1 MIVIRRALISVSDK
15 TGLDAFG
22 RALAKAKVDVLSTGG
37 TAMALRESGVTVRDV
52 ASVTGFPECLDGRVK
67 TLHPKIHAG
76 LLADRSNPKHL
87 EEARSLGVGL
97 IDLVVVNL
105 YPFEKVAEE
114 HGKEWADLIKQ
125 VDIGGP
131 TMLRA
136 AAKNSDHVV
145 AVCDS
150 NDYPI
155 VIEALEKGGMT
166 PEASRRLAVKVFR
179 RTAAYDGIIAERLG
193 REVRAKSAE
202 DRQETYDELPERFD
216 VPVVRVASLRYGE
229 NPHQMGALY
238 RPAGVVPAGLAALNQ
253 LQGKELSYNNYLD
266 MQAAYGLASAFK
278 EGTVVVVKH
287 LNPCGVGFDENM
299 ERAYRRA
306 LAADPVSA
314 FGGIV
319 ALNRPLTEAAA
330 MAMGEIFL
338 EVIIAPRI
346 EPDAARALAGKKNLR
361 LVEAT
366 PAGPPLGIEIRSVSG
381 GWLVQTPDGEAED
394 TERKTVTKRA
404 PTESETRALERAW
417 VIVRHARSN
426 AIVVGDEQ
434 GIVGL
439 GSGQTSRVD
448 AVDQAGQKATR
459 GQVPPGLRVLAS
471 DAFFPFRDGIDAATK
486 AGVSAIIQPGG
497 SVKDAEVIAA
507 ADEHGIAMVFTG
519 RRSFR
524 H

>member
-15 TGLDAFG
+15 TGLDALG
-22 RALAKAKVDVLSTGG
+22 KALAAAKVDVLSTGG
-37 TAMALRESGVTVRDV
+37 TAAALREAGVSVRDV

-87 EEARSLGVGL
+87 EEAKGLGVDL

-114 HGKEWADLIKQ
+114 AGKSWKDLIQQ

-131 TMLRA
+131 TLLRA

-145 AVCDS
+145 AVCDPA
-150 NDYPI
+150 DYPV
-155 VIEALEKGGMT
+155 VIESLKAGGV
-166 PEASRRLAVKVFR
+166 SRETARALAVKVFR
-179 RTAAYDGIIAERLG
+179 RTAGYDALIAARLG
-193 REVRAKSAE
+193 V
-202 DRQETYDELPERFD
+202 ETGSVLEELPARFD
-216 VPVVRVASLRYGE
+216 VPLVRVSSLRYGE
-229 NPHQMGALY
+229 NPHQRGALY
-238 RPAGVVPAGLAALNQ
+238 RPAGLPATGLAALKQ

-266 MQAAYGLASAFK
+266 MQAAYALVNAFQ
-278 EGTVVVVKH
+278 EGAAVVVKH
-287 LNPCGVGFDENM
+287 LNPCGVGFDENV

-330 MAMGEIFL
+330 VAMGEIFL
-338 EVIIAPRI
+338 EVIVAPRI

-361 LVEAT
+361 LVEAS
-366 PAGPPLGIEIRSVSG
+366 PAGPPLGIEIRSVAG
-381 GWLVQTPDGEAED
+381 GWLVQTPDGAEGD
-394 TERKTVTKRA
+394 AERRSVARRA
-404 PTESETRALERAW
+404 PTDAELRAMERAW

-426 AIVVGDEQ
+426 AIVIADDHGL
-434 GIVGL
+434 VGL

-448 AVDQAGQKATR
+448 AVEQAGQKAQR
-459 GQVPPGLRVLAS
+459 GEVPAGLRVLAS
-471 DAFFPFRDGIDAATK
+471 DAFFPFRDGVDAAAK
-486 AGVSAIIQPGG
+486 AGVTAVIQPGG
-497 SVKDAEVIAA
+497 SVRDAEVIAA
-507 ADEHGIAMVFTG
+507 ADEHGMAMIFTG

>member
-15 TGLDAFG
+15 TGLEALG
-22 RALAKAKVDVLSTGG
+22 RALAAAKVDVISTGG
-37 TAMALRESGVTVRDV
+37 TAAALRESGVTVRDV

-67 TLHPKIHAG
+67 TLHPKVHAG

-87 EEARSLGVGL
+87 EEARSLGVEL

-114 HGKEWADLIKQ
+114 AGKQWSDLIKQ

-145 AVCDS
+145 AVCDPA
-150 NDYPI
+150 DYPI

-166 PEASRRLAVKVFR
+166 PEASRALAVKVFR
-179 RTAAYDGIIAERLG
+179 RTAAYDGIIAARLG
-193 REVRAKSAE
+193 RETGKTGER
-202 DRQETYDELPERFD
+202 LPDRFD
-216 VPVVRVASLRYGE
+216 VPLLRVGTLRYGE
-229 NPHQMGALY
+229 NPHQEGALY
-238 RPAGVVPAGLAALNQ
+238 RPAGTPPSGLAALKQ
-253 LQGKELSYNNYLD
+253 VQGKELSYNNYLD
-266 MQAAYGLASAFK
+266 MQAAYGLVSAFT
-278 EGTVVVVKH
+278 EGAAVVVKH

-330 MAMGEIFL
+330 VAMGEIFL
-338 EVIIAPRI
+338 EVIIAPHI
-346 EPDAARALAGKKNLR
+346 EPEAARALAGKKNLR
-361 LVEAT
+361 LVEAA
-366 PAGPPLGIEIRSVSG
+366 PAAPPLGIEIRSVSG
-381 GWLVQTPDGEAED
+381 GWLVQTPDGEAGD
-394 TERKTVTKRA
+394 TDRKTVTKRA
-404 PTESETRALERAW
+404 PTESELRALERAW

-426 AIVVGDEQ
+426 AIVIADEQ

-459 GQVPPGLRVLAS
+459 GEVPPGLRVLAS
-471 DAFFPFRDGIDAATK
+471 YAFFPFRDGIDAAGK